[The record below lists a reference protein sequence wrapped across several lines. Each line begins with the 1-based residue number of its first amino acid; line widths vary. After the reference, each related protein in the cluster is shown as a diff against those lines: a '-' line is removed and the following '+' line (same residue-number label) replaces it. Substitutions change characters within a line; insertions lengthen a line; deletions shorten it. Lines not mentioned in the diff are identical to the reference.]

1 MVQKKKTEVK
11 SLVVPTA
18 ASVVKKAKKDK
29 KQATLSHGV
38 GRRKKSVARAWLVHG
53 TGKISVNGKSH
64 VDYFDTDVARIAAA
78 MPLSVVPAGSQYDVR
93 VTVNGGGKQGQA
105 DAVKL
110 GIARAM
116 VELDQNMK
124 SEMRKYGL
132 LTVDSRVKER
142 KKYGRKAA
150 RRAFQFV
157 KR

>member
-11 SLVVPTA
+11 AKVAPVANPTH
-18 ASVVKKAKKDK
+18 KKAPKPKKSSSI
-29 KQATLSHGV
+29 AHGV
-38 GRRKKSVARAWLVHG
+38 GRRKKCVARAWLAHG
-53 TGKISVNGKSH
+53 DGKISVNGKSH
-64 VDYFDTDVARIAAA
+64 VDYFDTDIARASAAK
-78 MPLSVVPAGSQYDVR
+78 PFTVVPAGAHYDVHVIVR
-93 VTVNGGGKQGQA
+93 GGGKEGQA

-116 VELDQNMK
+116 VELDENIK
-124 SEMRKYGL
+124 SDMRKHGL
-132 LTVDSRVKER
+132 LTVDSRGKER

>member
-1 MVQKKKTEVK
+1 MVQKKKTEAKAKVAP
-11 SLVVPTA
+11 VV
-18 ASVVKKAKKDK
+18 ASPVKKAPKSTKNPSI
-29 KQATLSHGV
+29 SHGV
-38 GRRKKSVARAWLVHG
+38 GRRKKCVARAWLSHG

-64 VDYFDTDVARIAAA
+64 LEYFDTDVARLAASKPFA
-78 MPLSVVPAGSQYDVR
+78 VVPAGAHYDVQ
-93 VTVNGGGKQGQA
+93 VTVRGGGKEGQA

-116 VELDQNMK
+116 VEIDENIKPDL
-124 SEMRKYGL
+124 RKHGL
-132 LTVDSRVKER
+132 LTVDSRTKER

>member
-1 MVQKKKTEVK
+1 MIQKKKTEVK
-11 SLVVPTA
+11 AKVVTA
-18 ASVVKKAKKDK
+18 VAPAAKRVRKTKKA
-29 KQATLSHGV
+29 ATLSHGV
-38 GRRKKSVARAWLVHG
+38 GRRKKCVARAWLSHG
-53 TGKISVNGKSH
+53 TGKISVNGKPH
-64 VDYFDTDVARIAAA
+64 VDYFDTDMMRSIAQTPFA
-78 MPLSVVPAGSQYDVR
+78 VIPAGSQYDVH
-93 VTVNGGGKQGQA
+93 VLVDGGGKQGQA

-116 VELDQNMK
+116 VELD
-124 SEMRKYGL
+124 EAMRPELRKHGL